1 MGVLSL
7 TVSCSEK
14 GIKKTMQFDPSTLI
28 YDAIKLIREKFGMTD
43 VNAAEY
49 GLIRIDENPA
59 KSFWMDNG
67 RSFEYYMVRNKD
79 EIDYK
84 KKIRYLKVRML
95 DGAVKTISVDESQQV
110 SQLMLTVCDK
120 IGISNYEEYSLV
132 RDDLLRQQG
141 SIANGSGG
149 SAWNLKDKDNRSK
162 SSDRGGGVYGTM
174 RRKDEAKME
183 ELRKKLHTDEEL
195 PWLDH
200 QKTLREQAI
209 SEEETLVLRRK
220 YFFSDS
226 NVDSRDPVQL
236 NLLYVQ
242 CRDGILRGLHP
253 VEKETALELAA
264 LQSHIQ
270 YGDFPHD
277 KPKFHLDGRDV
288 LPKEYAKNKD
298 NEKKVVAMYKELSG
312 TSELDAKSKYVHL
325 CRGLKTYGVTFFVV
339 KEKLPGKN
347 KLVPRLLGVNKESVM
362 RVDEKTKEILKEWPL
377 EQVRR
382 WVPSAKT
389 FSLDFGDYQDGY
401 YSVQTTDGEKIAQ
414 LIQGYVDIILKKKRT
429 QDHQGIEGDE
439 GSTMLEDMVAPA
451 KATLVAH
458 GQIGNGQHAQDGLVA
473 VRGVLRTPQGGQG
486 YGINGAQYGAVSGE
500 ITSQELARAQRLRYQ
515 DMYQHPQRALIGTI
529 EATIRAVDEA
539 EVELEAE
546 PQIDIP
552 RFNDDFS
559 QNRWME
565 EQKAVN
571 KENVNERLAA
581 MGAATAQ
588 VVQWTAVEEYD
599 DRVGSAIAT
608 IGSNLPDVS
617 RNVRD
622 LGAFMETEERG
633 DLVQATRLLC
643 GAFGDFLTAVNPEQ
657 NERRNKVFTAAGRV
671 GEFSQQVIN
680 KMDPPSDTQRQYDDY
695 LVQRAKNV
703 ATSTAQLVLCAKTIS
718 ADCEE
723 PHVQERVIQSATKC
737 AFATSQLV
745 ACARVVA
752 PTIDNN
758 ACQQQL
764 TTAATEVSQSVNNLL
779 HDAEHAVYQQSSLT
793 DIHEAARQVT
803 SALDSLL
810 EHAKCSPKTMTTRR
824 EEEEMYNEVLRRT
837 NRMVVHQGPPEDLT
851 REARKVV
858 RHSQLLTEQFQHE
871 AHQRPEHRDRLLDAA
886 AKVAHATSEM
896 ILATEQ
902 AESQPRHVETE
913 YALRTAAENLGKVT
927 NETTKEQQEQHI
939 MQRLEQA
946 AKQTAY
952 DATQTISASNSTKD
966 VIENRV
972 YSENLVY
979 ESTRTAGHLPGLITS
994 IRESQNAQNPS
1005 DKFRAQSR
1013 LIRDSHNVLETS
1025 VRLFESARTAVP
1037 MISDTHLASSLDQ
1050 SANRLGTSLAELRI
1064 AVNDAQ
1070 QLNFSQQ
1077 LLHSEEL
1084 IKELDEQLVRT
1095 QRMAMAK
1102 QLPPIQ
1108 NATSFSSSS
1117 KLMATTTN
1125 VGSGVAQLITAA
1137 TTSNDDRYIG
1147 TSAVELA
1154 QGLREFADAITEI
1167 VTVRTD
1173 IHLEKLFVSARS
1185 VVHDS
1190 GRVFDRVR
1198 ERCPPTQLTEA
1209 AMDVSVNLRQVIAC
1223 LPDTKHIEEAI
1234 RDIQTAS
1241 TSANIRAIEVRQA
1254 ANKFIEATSH
1264 LVLSIGSPENK
1275 EAINVFVRAY
1285 SDLHGSVIA
1294 QLSRQANINV
1304 KTAIVDLLEE
1314 AQRGSIGVLETLR
1327 QTGNPSDHTL
1337 SQQFTS
1343 NARELAT
1350 TVNKLVELSETEG
1363 DSRWQM
1369 ECDAALRR
1377 IQAVRHVTQHAD
1389 VPLSDNGY
1397 FASLQSVSDGSR
1409 RLGEA
1414 MTGMARHAK
1423 ANDTEGFCT
1432 SVRNSADALC
1442 SLAESASHSAYLVGI
1457 SHPASSPGRSA
1468 LIDASEVA
1476 RSVESISSSCQRVE
1490 SRSISR
1496 QDLMEDIT
1504 SITRHSSHLAQLCR
1518 LSSEKTQN
1526 PNVKKHL
1533 VTSAM
1538 SIAHKTSSLVGSYK
1552 EMDRAPDAVDRCAS
1566 SASEL
1571 RQAAQQLLH
1580 FAGKPD
1586 FAAVQGTISNEGHSA
1601 QHPILQASREM
1612 LDSSAQMIHTA
1623 KSWAS
1628 APQDEATWQRMA
1640 VNSKEVSDSIMKLV
1654 SAIHE
1659 AAPGQMELEAAI
1671 ERLSVLSGQVE
1682 KSAMDAYASGNVQ
1695 QHGANAERQLLQQVQ
1710 HIASQLEEKVDD
1722 LHSAAVEHGERLP
1735 KVVQL
1740 HRQMVEDLAEAAC
1753 CAAGMTVDS
1762 NQQTEL
1768 FDKCKTV
1775 VEAELAMMVA
1785 SRESGGNPNAV
1796 HAHANVQEAAGNLK
1810 HAIGDM
1816 RQTIAK
1822 VSSEQGAVQGM
1833 VDTISSSIANTDL
1846 AMSSQHGSSFAEAQ
1860 TRMTACLED
1869 IRRTAIKVPT
1879 LNTQDL
1885 GAASL
1890 NLSEKYRLVA
1900 ADVRQAAAML
1910 PDADIGQR
1918 LKLAVQKLGTSCIET
1933 VKVAGKKRAHPEDE
1947 RIQREL
1953 TGQAENVVERV
1964 EQVLAA
1970 LHAASRGTQA
1980 CINAANTVSGIIGDL
1995 DTTIMFATSGSL
2007 NSSDDRK
2014 FPAHKDAIVKTA
2026 KALVEDTKALVAG
2039 AASNQEQLAVA
2050 AQNAVRTIVNLSDA
2064 VKTGAV
2070 SLSSE
2075 NSETQ
2080 VLVIHA
2086 VRDVAAALTSL
2097 IQATK
2102 NASGLSLQHPAMG
2115 HLKEAAKVMVGNVA
2129 RLLKTVATVEEK
2141 NQQGTR
2147 AVEAAVEAIGFEMR
2161 QFEHD
2166 LNEGVAAPTEARVEH
2181 LQQTAD
2187 HVSEITKR
2195 VMAGADGHAPQ
2206 TEEEIIG
2213 VANLSRSAVRSLLAV
2228 VRTISNDADN
2238 VQQRYAVLDSGR
2250 DVANNV
2256 KSLLVSL
2263 HTQMTRNPGQEESR
2277 RLLYE
2282 ASRGVSNA
2290 LNNLVGLCTEM
2301 SGLPHGHMEM
2311 DSAAAQAENELLGAA
2326 SSIEAA
2332 SLKLAELRPRQTVQE
2347 NTHEI
2352 VEAEFDENILT
2363 SAKGIISAVH
2373 ILVRAATSAQRE
2385 LAMQGRTESRPSGS
2399 GTYQW
2404 SEGLTSASRVVVA
2417 SVHKLC
2423 DAANTLMKGQT
2434 TEERLISAAKQ
2445 VSSSTAQLLVACNV
2459 KADPDSQAN
2468 RRLQAAGQAV
2478 RNAAERLVQSAQQVI
2493 ARDDRNIAISDRLVS
2508 GIAQVMD
2515 AQEEVL
2521 RKERELGEARHKLA
2535 HLNKARYERDGEG
2548 SPEA

>member
-7 TVSCSEK
+7 TVSCQEK
-14 GIKKTMQFDPSTLI
+14 GIKKMMQFDPSTLV

-43 VNAAEY
+43 TNAHEY
-49 GLIRIDENPA
+49 GLFRIGNEPT
-59 KSFWMDNG
+59 KSIWMDNG
-67 RSFEYYMVRNKD
+67 RSFEHYLVRSKD
-79 EIDYK
+79 EIEYK
-84 KKIRYLKVRML
+84 RKIRLLKVRML
-95 DGAVKTISVDESQQV
+95 DGAVKTISVDESQPV
-110 SQLMLTVCDK
+110 SQLMMTVCNK

-132 RDDLLRQQG
+132 RDDILMQ
-141 SIANGSGG
+141 NGRDGGGGG
-149 SAWNLKDKDNRSK
+149 STWNLKNQENRAR

-253 VEKETALELAA
+253 VEKEKALELGA

-382 WVPSAKT
+382 WVPSPKCFT
-389 FSLDFGDYQDGY
+389 LDFGDYQDGY

-529 EATIRAVDEA
+529 EATIRTVEQA
-539 EVELEAE
+539 EEELEAE

-552 RFNDDFS
+552 RFNDDLS
-559 QNRWME
+559 ANRWME

-622 LGAFMETEERG
+622 LGAFMEREERG
-633 DLVQATRLLC
+633 DLVQATKLLC

-680 KMDPPSDTQRQYDDY
+680 SMDPPSQHQQQFDDY
-695 LVQRAKNV
+695 LVQRAKHV

-723 PHVQERVIQSATKC
+723 PQVQERVIQSATKC

-837 NRMVVHQGPPEDLT
+837 NRMVVHQGPSEDLT

-952 DATQTISASNSTKD
+952 DATQTISAANSTKD
-966 VIENRV
+966 VIENRT
-972 YSENLVY
+972 YNEKLVF
-979 ESTRTAGHLPGLITS
+979 ESTRTAEHVPGIITS
-994 IRESQNAQNPS
+994 IRESQRSETPS

-1013 LIRDSHNVLETS
+1013 LIRDSYNLLETS
-1025 VRLFESARTAVP
+1025 VRLFETARTTVP

-1050 SANRLGTSLAELRI
+1050 SANRLGTSLAELRT

-1084 IKELDEQLVRT
+1084 IKELDEQLINT
-1095 QRMAMAK
+1095 QRKAQLN
-1102 QLPPIQ
+1102 QLPPVPH
-1108 NATSFSSSS
+1108 ATSFSTSS

-1137 TTSNDDRYIG
+1137 TTSNDDRYVA

-1154 QGLREFADAITEI
+1154 QGLRNFADAVTEI

-1173 IHLEKLFVSARS
+1173 IALDKLIVSARS
-1185 VVHDS
+1185 VVHDC

-1198 ERCPPTQLTEA
+1198 EQCHVSQLTEA
-1209 AMDVSVNLRQVIAC
+1209 AQSVSTNLRQVISC
-1223 LPDTKHIEEAI
+1223 LPDTKHVERAI
-1234 RDIQTAS
+1234 QEIQRAS
-1241 TSANIRAIEVRQA
+1241 TSKNLRAMEVRQA
-1254 ANKFIEATSH
+1254 ANKFSEATSQ
-1264 LVLSIGSPENK
+1264 LVITIGSPQNA
-1275 EAINVFVRAY
+1275 EAVDVFVRAY
-1285 SDLHGSVIA
+1285 CDLHGSVIA
-1294 QLSRQANINV
+1294 QLQRHANVNT
-1304 KTAIVDLLEE
+1304 KTAIVDRLEE

-1327 QTGNPSDHTL
+1327 ITGGPNDQTL

-1343 NARELAT
+1343 KTSELAT
-1350 TVNKLVELSETEG
+1350 VVNQLVELSEPEA
-1363 DSRWQM
+1363 DSRWQR

-1377 IQAVRHVTQHAD
+1377 IQAVYHVTQQAN
-1389 VPLSDNGY
+1389 VPLNDNGY
-1397 FASLQSVSDGSR
+1397 FQSLQSVSERSR

-1442 SLAESASHSAYLVGI
+1442 SLAESASHSAYLVGT
-1457 SHPASSPGRSA
+1457 SHPASSPGRAA
-1468 LIDASEVA
+1468 LIDSSEVA
-1476 RSVESISSSCQRVE
+1476 RIVESINSSCQRIE
-1490 SRSISR
+1490 SRNLDR
-1496 QDLMEDIT
+1496 TDLMSEV
-1504 SITRHSSHLAQLCR
+1504 SSVTKQSSSLAQLCR
-1518 LSSEKTQN
+1518 LASEKTQN

-1533 VTSAM
+1533 VGCALSVATM
-1538 SIAHKTSSLVGSYK
+1538 TSSLVNAFK
-1552 EMDRAPDAVDRCAS
+1552 DIERVPDADSRCS
-1566 SASEL
+1566 TSASEL
-1571 RQAAQQLLH
+1571 RQVAQQLLH
-1580 FAGKPD
+1580 FADKPD
-1586 FAAVQGTISNEGHSA
+1586 FAAIQGTISNEGRTA
-1601 QHPILQASREM
+1601 QLPILQASREM

-1640 VNSKEVSDSIMKLV
+1640 VNSREVSDSIMRLV

-1659 AAPGQMELEAAI
+1659 AAPGQIELETAI
-1671 ERLSVLSGQVE
+1671 GRLSALSGQVE
-1682 KSAMDAYASGNVQ
+1682 RSAMDAYASGNVQ

-1710 HIASQLEEKVDD
+1710 HIASQLEDKVDD

-1735 KVVQL
+1735 KAVQL
-1740 HRQMVEDLAEAAC
+1740 HCRMVEDLAEAAC
-1753 CAAGMTVDS
+1753 LAAGMTVDS

-1775 VEAELAMMVA
+1775 VEAELAMMIA

-1796 HAHANVQEAAGNLK
+1796 HAHANVQDAAGNLK

-1822 VSSEQGAVQGM
+1822 VSSEQGGVQGL

-1846 AMSSQHGSSFAEAQ
+1846 AMTSQHGSSFAEAQ
-1860 TRMTACLED
+1860 TKMTACLED
-1869 IRRTAIKVPT
+1869 IRRTAIEMPT
-1879 LNTQDL
+1879 LNTTDL
-1885 GAASL
+1885 GSAAL

-1900 ADVRQAAAML
+1900 TDLRVAVQLL
-1910 PDADIGQR
+1910 PEAEIGSR
-1918 LKLAVQKLGTSCIET
+1918 LKFAVQNLGTSCIDT
-1933 VKVAGKKRAHPEDE
+1933 VQVAGHKRAHPEDE
-1947 RIQREL
+1947 RIQRQLIQHAALVE
-1953 TGQAENVVERV
+1953 ERV
-1964 EQVLAA
+1964 DQVLAA
-1970 LHAASRGTQA
+1970 LHQASRGTQA

-2007 NSSDDRK
+2007 NSSDGRK
-2014 FPAHKDAIVKTA
+2014 FPAHKDAIIKTA

-2064 VKTGAV
+2064 VKSGAV
-2070 SLSSE
+2070 SLSSD
-2075 NSETQ
+2075 NSESQ

-2115 HLKEAAKVMVGNVA
+2115 HLKDAAKVMVGNVS
-2129 RLLKTVATVEEK
+2129 RLLRTIAAVEEK
-2141 NQQGTR
+2141 SQQGTR
-2147 AVEAAVEAIGFEMR
+2147 AVEAAIEAIGFEKS
-2161 QFEHD
+2161 QFD
-2166 LNEGVAAPTEARVEH
+2166 NDINEGVAASSDIRVEN
-2181 LQQTAD
+2181 LQQSAD
-2187 HVSEITKR
+2187 HVAEITKR
-2195 VMAGADGHAPQ
+2195 VMAGGQ

-2228 VRTISNDADN
+2228 IRTISNEADT

-2250 DVANNV
+2250 DVADKV
-2256 KSLLVSL
+2256 KDLLVSL
-2263 HTQMTRNPGQEESR
+2263 HGQMVSKPGQEQSKQT
-2277 RLLYE
+2277 LLD
-2282 ASRGVSNA
+2282 ASREVSRA
-2290 LNNLVGLCTEM
+2290 LSNLVGLCNEM
-2301 SGLPHGHMEM
+2301 TGVPHGHMEM

-2352 VEAEFDENILT
+2352 VEAEFDENIIA
-2363 SAKGIISAVH
+2363 SAKGITNAVH

-2385 LAMQGRTESRPSGS
+2385 LAMQGRTETRPSGS

-2404 SEGLTSASRVVVA
+2404 SEGLTSAARVVVA

-2478 RNAAERLVQSAQQVI
+2478 RNAAERLVQSAQQGI
-2493 ARDDRNIAISDRLVS
+2493 ARDDRNIAISDRLVN

-2535 HLNKARYERDGEG
+2535 HLNKARYEKDGT
-2548 SPEA
+2548 PEA